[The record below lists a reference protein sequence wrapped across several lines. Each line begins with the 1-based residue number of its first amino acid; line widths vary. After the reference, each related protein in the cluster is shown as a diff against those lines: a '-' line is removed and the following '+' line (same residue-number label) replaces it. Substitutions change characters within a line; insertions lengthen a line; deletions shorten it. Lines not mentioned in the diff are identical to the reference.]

1 MAHEEDHDDLAEI
14 FNLQSEVQTDKFGE
28 FFIADMI
35 AMQNKTR
42 QNTKDLINK
51 GKALVAEVGQKAV
64 GIMSL
69 SSDIDFSILAKNYEL
84 DTFDN
89 LLKNDIMQAI
99 RDRQQELIEQ
109 RNYKEYVN
117 QQMNIIRMHEETIQC
132 RWIGS
137 I

>member
-1 MAHEEDHDDLAEI
+1 
-14 FNLQSEVQTDKFGE
+14 
-28 FFIADMI
+28 
-35 AMQNKTR
+35 MQNKTR

-99 RDRQQELIEQ
+99 RDRQ
-109 RNYKEYVN
+109 
-117 QQMNIIRMHEETIQC
+117 
-132 RWIGS
+132 
-137 I
+137 

>member
-1 MAHEEDHDDLAEI
+1 
-14 FNLQSEVQTDKFGE
+14 
-28 FFIADMI
+28 MI

-99 RDRQQELIEQ
+99 RDR
-109 RNYKEYVN
+109 
-117 QQMNIIRMHEETIQC
+117 
-132 RWIGS
+132 
-137 I
+137 

>member
-1 MAHEEDHDDLAEI
+1 
-14 FNLQSEVQTDKFGE
+14 
-28 FFIADMI
+28 MI

-51 GKALVAEVGQKAV
+51 GKALVAEVGHKAV

-99 RDRQQELIEQ
+99 RDR
-109 RNYKEYVN
+109 
-117 QQMNIIRMHEETIQC
+117 
-132 RWIGS
+132 
-137 I
+137 

>member
-1 MAHEEDHDDLAEI
+1 
-14 FNLQSEVQTDKFGE
+14 
-28 FFIADMI
+28 MI

-99 RDRQQELIEQ
+99 RDRQ
-109 RNYKEYVN
+109 
-117 QQMNIIRMHEETIQC
+117 
-132 RWIGS
+132 
-137 I
+137 